1 MKIVTIVN
9 DNRVTGVEYGEVE
22 IAETVTTIKHQN
34 VSKSYNKM
42 TQAKMKHF
50 TNSRTKQ
57 K

>member
-9 DNRVTGVEYGEVE
+9 DNRVTGVEYGEIE
-22 IAETVTTIKHQN
+22 IAETVTTIKHAN

-42 TQAKMKHF
+42 TQAKMKLF

>member
-1 MKIVTIVN
+1 MKIVTIIE
-9 DNRVTGVEYGEVE
+9 DNRVTGIVYGEKE
-22 IAETVTTIKHQN
+22 ITETVTTIKHAN

-42 TQAKMKHF
+42 TQAKMKLF

>member
-1 MKIVTIVN
+1 MKIVTIIE
-9 DNRVTGVEYGEVE
+9 DNRVTGIVYGEKE
-22 IAETVTTIKHQN
+22 ITETVTTIKHTN
-34 VSKSYNKM
+34 ASKAYNKM